1 MQPWIIEK
9 IKEKAEKSTRKT
21 RPQPQIPAPEPLQ
34 QIAPPTK
41 KDGSERGIVSVDF
54 EL

>member
-9 IKEKAEKSTRKT
+9 IKEKEREGEEKKRV
-21 RPQPQIPAPEPLQ
+21 QPHLPAPEPPQ
-34 QIAPPTK
+34 TRPETRDDPAR
-41 KDGSERGIVSVDF
+41 GSMIVDF